1 MPMYLKRDTIRLLEA
16 SVESIS
22 LAVAALGLPRRYES
36 REPASENSIAI
47 GLAGVSAE
55 LAMSAIIVQAKGEQA
70 LRFPSNFY
78 KTGSH
83 IVDDFRLLITSQI
96 PKMVFLTQNGRVDK
110 VIYILVWAN
119 KKDAMRRHSAY
130 FIILFR
136 FMAAADKRQWSSAA
150 SMPRRKTR
158 VKLCPRFCA
167 ANVPSHQICRSFSAS
182 RYSGL

>member
-1 MPMYLKRDTIRLLEA
+1 MSKRRTARSSLIPYPVIAAAVRGDPEA
-16 SVESIS
+16 VNRVLDHYSGYI
-22 LAVAALGLPRRYES
+22 AALSMRRGCNQNGN
-36 REPASENSIAI
+36 PCFA
-47 GLAGVSAE
+47 
-55 LAMSAIIVQAKGEQA
+55 
-70 LRFPSNFY
+70 
-78 KTGSH
+78 
-83 IVDDFRLLITSQI
+83 VDEEIRRRI
-96 PKMVFLTQNGRVDK
+96 GRVDK

>member
-1 MPMYLKRDTIRLLEA
+1 MRVL
-16 SVESIS
+16 SC
-22 LAVAALGLPRRYES
+22 
-36 REPASENSIAI
+36 
-47 GLAGVSAE
+47 AGRSCRTAVSARLFICLIKE
-55 LAMSAIIVQAKGEQA
+55 IFHA
-70 LRFPSNFY
+70 LSYFIQR
-78 KTGSH
+78 T
-83 IVDDFRLLITSQI
+83 R
-96 PKMVFLTQNGRVDK
+96 QNRAFQMLFAASGKIGRVDK

>member
-1 MPMYLKRDTIRLLEA
+1 MRITYANLRVEKYFSDFNKLKRKLPIEWVRIIKKHLDNLEAAECFGDFLKLGVGKPELLTGYKQIRYSLRISANIRL
-16 SVESIS
+16 
-22 LAVAALGLPRRYES
+22 
-36 REPASENSIAI
+36 
-47 GLAGVSAE
+47 
-55 LAMSAIIVQAKGEQA
+55 II
-70 LRFPSNFY
+70 
-78 KTGSH
+78 
-83 IVDDFRLLITSQI
+83 
-96 PKMVFLTQNGRVDK
+96 GRVDK